1 VKRGPRAL
9 CFRGRRL
16 RGGQREVQIRWF
28 HSVGRW
34 VLLQRHYGVGSYMA
48 VACSVQGCLFSW
60 FSLSALDCTLAV
72 TSSAGEGGL
81 PHRLGFVRPTLSCGV
96 ALTVLMPQSNRSGL
110 LEVVSSSPCV
120 NVPI

>member
-1 VKRGPRAL
+1 MKRGPRAL

-34 VLLQRHYGVGSYMA
+34 VLLQRHYGVGSRMA
-48 VACSVQGCLFSW
+48 VVCSVQGCLFPL
-60 FSLSALDCTLAV
+60 FSPSAFDCILAA

-81 PHRLGFVRPTLSCGV
+81 PHRLGFIRPTLYTGV
-96 ALTVLMPQSNRSGL
+96 ALTVLMSNRSGS
-110 LEVVSSSPCV
+110 LEVCFEFSPC
-120 NVPI
+120 